1 MPTYYTSLRIK
12 VETHKKIVKARAK
25 LESKTGEIHSL
36 EKTVIIAVESLL
48 KQT

>member
-1 MPTYYTSLRIK
+1 MPTYYTTLRIN
-12 VETHKKIVKARAK
+12 VETKKKIVKARAK

-36 EKTVIIAVESLL
+36 ENTVLIAVEALL